1 MRVRDIL
8 KAKGESVETIRP
20 DATVDMAV
28 HRLAT
33 LGIGALVVSSD
44 GVHLEGVL
52 SERDVVRGL
61 ARSGDRRLL
70 EATVGAVMSKS
81 VPVCS
86 PDTTIA
92 AAMAE
97 MTRSRHRH
105 LPVVE
110 NGELRGLLSIGDLV
124 KHRLEEMEL
133 EASVL
138 RDAYIARR

>member
-1 MRVRDIL
+1 MKVRDIL
-8 KAKGESVETIRP
+8 KAKGRSVETIRP
-20 DATVDMAV
+20 DATLDLAV
-28 HRLAT
+28 HRLAA
-33 LGIGALVVSSD
+33 LGIGALVVSAD
-44 GVHLEGVL
+44 GAHLDGVL
-52 SERDVVRGL
+52 SERDVVREL
-61 ARSGDRRLL
+61 ARNGARAP
-70 EATVGAVMSKS
+70 EATVAAVMSKG

-86 PDTTIA
+86 PDTTIKD
-92 AAMAE
+92 AMAE

-110 NGELRGLLSIGDLV
+110 DGVLYGLLSIGDVV

>member
-1 MRVRDIL
+1 MKVRDIV
-8 KAKGESVETIRP
+8 KAKGEAVETIRP
-20 DATVDMAV
+20 DASLDIAV
-28 HRLAT
+28 HRLAA
-33 LGIGALVVSSD
+33 LGIGALVVSAD
-44 GVHLEGVL
+44 GRRMEGVL

-61 ARSGDRRLL
+61 VKHGERLL
-70 EATVGAVMSKS
+70 SLPVSAVMSKAA
-81 VPVCS
+81 PVCA
-86 PDTTIA
+86 PDTSIK

-110 NGELRGLLSIGDLV
+110 GGELRGMVSIGDVV

-138 RDAYIARR
+138 RDAYIAGR